1 MLASLEQ
8 LVNLFLVNG
17 FAFSGS
23 VSIVSDNAATLDASG
38 TKYSIRL
45 TAPATLWGGQAL
57 QQEGA
62 TLLNDFVFKAAR
74 ELCYRAGYGVSSSS
88 ITYED
93 GAVEETVFTIR

>member
-1 MLASLEQ
+1 MS
-8 LVNLFLVNG
+8 N
-17 FAFSGS
+17 
-23 VSIVSDNAATLDASG
+23 NAAALDAKG

-74 ELCYRAGYGVSSSS
+74 ELCYRAGYEVSSSS
-88 ITYED
+88 ITYD
-93 GAVEETVFTIR
+93 GSVEETVFTIQ